1 MLPASSRT
9 SAENPPKTTET
20 PRSGSHTIWWLSRAV
35 GPLGSWD
42 HDEPFQAQVSMYEA
56 DPCQPPYS
64 TSRPFPD
71 SYVTPDHA
79 RTGGEV
85 PAGVTFTQV
94 FPCSSH
100 RSLR

>member
-85 PAGVTFTQV
+85 PAEREGGFHHAVGVAPTG
-94 FPCSSH
+94 
-100 RSLR
+100 R